1 MKTINMLSSA
11 DKIKG
16 QGVGSAYLEQVRLV
30 EEELPEFRVSRNEL
44 KCRDIMHYH
53 TLDLPFLL
61 SVPLAK
67 LHGSV
72 TVGYVHFLPET
83 VETSLR
89 LPWPAKQIFYAY
101 MIHYYKSMDRL
112 VTVNPWFIERLAA
125 YGIPRERVTYIP
137 NFVSHETFHRLPDG
151 QKSELRQKY
160 GLSAETFTVV
170 CAGQLQVRKGFF
182 DFLQTAARL
191 PDMQFV
197 WAGGFSFG
205 KITDGYDEI
214 KKVVQNPPPNVRFL
228 GIVPREQMN
237 EVYNLAD
244 VMFLPSFEE
253 LFPMTVLE
261 SMNCGIPILLRDLEL
276 YENILFDY
284 YLKADSVDDFARDL
298 GRLRDDSDFY
308 AHYCAKSR
316 EGADFYSRR
325 HVAAMWKEFYSHLP
339 AGHSSRRLTLHQDME
354 RLLHIGHRK
363 FKES

>member
-11 DKIKG
+11 DKVKG

-30 EEELPEFRVSRNEL
+30 EEELPNSFKVCRNQF
-44 KCRDIMHYH
+44 KFCDIMHYH
-53 TLDLPFLL
+53 TLDFPFFL

-67 LHGSV
+67 LHGST

-89 LPWPAKQIFYAY
+89 LPWPAKQVFYAY
-101 MIHYYKSMDRL
+101 MIQYYKSMDKL
-112 VTVNPWFIERLAA
+112 VTVNPWFIERLAD

-137 NFVSHETFHRLPDG
+137 NFVSEEEFYRMPADRKG
-151 QKSELRQKY
+151 ALREAY
-160 GLSAETFTVV
+160 GLDRDRFTVV

-182 DFLQTAARL
+182 DFIKTAERL
-191 PDMQFV
+191 PELQFV

-214 KKVVQNPPPNVRFL
+214 KKVVKNPPPNVRFL
-228 GIVPREQMN
+228 GIVPREEMN
-237 EVYNLAD
+237 AVYNLAD

-284 YLKADSVDDFARDL
+284 YLKADSVEDFANDLLRLSRDP
-298 GRLRDDSDFY
+298 DFY
-308 AHYCAKSR
+308 AHYAAKSG
-316 EGADFYSRR
+316 EGSRFYSRQ
-325 HVAAMWKEFYSHLP
+325 HVAAMWKKFYNSLP
-339 AGHSSRRLTLHQDME
+339 TGHF
-354 RLLHIGHRK
+354 
-363 FKES
+363 FKRPLFRY